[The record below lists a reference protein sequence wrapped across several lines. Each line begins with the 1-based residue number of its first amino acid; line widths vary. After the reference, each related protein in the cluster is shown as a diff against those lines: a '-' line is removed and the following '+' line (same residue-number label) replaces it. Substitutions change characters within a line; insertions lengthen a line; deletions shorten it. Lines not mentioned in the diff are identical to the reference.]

1 MRQNYRGNKKR
12 IEETK
17 RKRKEEK
24 RNKRLVKKDGDSPEI
39 QAPEAGP
46 IPNPETSL

>member
-24 RNKRLVKKDGDSPEI
+24 KNRKLHKNEAPAVPGTEAGTAVSPE
-39 QAPEAGP
+39 AL
-46 IPNPETSL
+46 S